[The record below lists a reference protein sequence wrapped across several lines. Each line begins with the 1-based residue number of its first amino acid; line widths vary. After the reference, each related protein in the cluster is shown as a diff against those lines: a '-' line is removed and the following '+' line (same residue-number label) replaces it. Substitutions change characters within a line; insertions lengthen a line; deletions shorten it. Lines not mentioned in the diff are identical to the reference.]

1 MSNAEKIHERL
12 QEVKNEIAAKAAQD
26 PDFRSALIDN
36 PQAAIEAEY
45 SLEEGALG
53 GTTLSVV
60 EEAPDS
66 ILIPIPPDMSEVE
79 LTDEQLDKVA
89 GGFAFIAITTAV
101 IGAVGAAAGVAQKTR
116 AGRQW

>member
-1 MSNAEKIHERL
+1 
-12 QEVKNEIAAKAAQD
+12 
-26 PDFRSALIDN
+26 
-36 PQAAIEAEY
+36 
-45 SLEEGALG
+45 
-53 GTTLSVV
+53 
-60 EEAPDS
+60 
-66 ILIPIPPDMSEVE
+66 MSEVE